1 MYSKVLNTVRPP
13 FVLVLKKKV
22 IRIWIRISWLEYNVS
37 IGINTYTSDYIS
49 YEIEPEL

>member
-13 FVLVLKKKV
+13 FVLVLKKV

-37 IGINTYTSDYIS
+37 IGINTYKSDYIS
-49 YEIEPEL
+49 YEIELEL